1 MVEFMRFPTR
11 QRLLLTLSGLLPVNE
26 FLDLRDRLAAERASL
41 GEGKFDLLIDATR
54 SSMPPQAIVALAQHI
69 FSGPYRYTRR
79 VAVGVGASLS
89 RMQGR
94 RGETVD
100 TQRVFPTV
108 VEAEAWL
115 DAELGLRPHGGMSL
129 AGTTH

>member
-1 MVEFMRFPTR
+1 MRFPTR

-94 RGETVD
+94 RGETAD

-115 DAELGLRPHGGMSL
+115 DAELGLRPHAGMSL
-129 AGTTH
+129 AGTTR